1 MKSKTSIQDLI
12 RWCIYALV
20 VLVPA
25 VYHTGFDSAFTLPKL
40 TLIRVVT
47 LIILALWGVQVF
59 VQGHVR
65 VRRSPLNKWLIGYGL
80 ASALTTLF
88 STYFWVSFFGDQGR
102 FLGLMTWANLLFLI
116 FVVITFFQNK
126 RDIQAYLKLSV
137 WTAVGLSIY
146 GLLQFKGIVGAEG
159 WDHDPT
165 LRIFGTLGHS
175 NHFGAYIAF
184 HVMLLV
190 GMWFNAR
197 TISGKWIYGLAV
209 LPMVA
214 TIFATAS
221 RGAFFSLVAAAFVFA
236 CAIAIQHRK
245 WIHKKRKQVV
255 TIFILAVLAVGIFN
269 KPILNRFENLNLT
282 QRTVSTMQ
290 FIKDGNIPDRVSW
303 WYSALAMTRDN
314 PVLGHGL
321 ATFRDVYNPYRRSD
335 YRVPGDIQDTFSPE
349 TAHMEYLHIAATQ
362 GLVGLFFYLGL
373 IFCWA
378 SFLFK
383 VMRDP
388 DVGGAKK
395 ITALSLFSAGIV
407 YLVQVLMSF
416 GVIGTLFPFAVMI
429 GVSASLYHIESD
441 PLPQSKQF
449 KTFQLAY
456 GRKAAFVLV
465 VLTFVAF
472 SSLLTLRQA
481 QAEFQAQQGD
491 IAKNQGEVALMI
503 DHYKEATRAMPWMY
517 EYWQK
522 LGEGTFH
529 FGTYQNDDL
538 EIVET
543 LIKTS
548 IDAYEQAYKRMKTMP
563 SIQGNLALSITVHAD
578 VLEAKGQTVG
588 VEELRERSLELYREA
603 IDVAVNNPIFPY
615 TYGKLLRS
623 RNRLDEARNAF
634 LYVLEL
640 RDPYQDT
647 YTQLAIIETDDKNYE
662 QARTYIQ
669 QGLRV
674 TPGDENLKAVQQRVN
689 SETSKNE

>member
-1 MKSKTSIQDLI
+1 MKSKISIQDLI

-20 VLVPA
+20 VFVPA

-47 LIILALWGVQVF
+47 LIIIGLWGVQIF
-59 VQGHVR
+59 AQGHVR

-80 ASALTTLF
+80 VSALTTLF

-102 FLGLMTWANLLFLI
+102 FIGLMTWVNLLFLI

-126 RDIQAYLKLSV
+126 RDIQTYLRLSV
-137 WTAVGLSIY
+137 WTAIILSIY

-175 NHFGAYIAF
+175 NHFGAYITF
-184 HVMLLV
+184 HIMLLV

-197 TISGKWIYGLAV
+197 TVSRKWLYGIAV
-209 LPMVA
+209 LPMVT

-221 RGAFFSLVAAAFVFA
+221 RGAFFSLVAAVFVFT
-236 CAIAIQHRK
+236 CAIAFQHRK
-245 WIHKKRKQVV
+245 WIHKKRKQWITVFV
-255 TIFILAVLAVGIFN
+255 IAIVAIGIFN
-269 KPILNRFENLNLT
+269 KPLINRFENLSLT

-290 FIKDGNIPDRVSW
+290 FIKEGNVPDRVSW

-314 PVLGHGL
+314 PVFGHGL
-321 ATFRDVYNPYRRSD
+321 STFRDVYNSYRRTD

-362 GLVGLFFYLGL
+362 GLAGLFFYLGL

-416 GVIGTLFPFAVMI
+416 GVIGTLLPFVLMI
-429 GVSASLYHIESD
+429 GVSASLYHMESD

-449 KTFQLAY
+449 KTLHLVR

-472 SSLLTLRQA
+472 SAWFTLRQA
-481 QAEFQAQQGD
+481 KAEFQLRQGD
-491 IAKNQGEVALMI
+491 IAKSQGEVALML
-503 DHYKEATRAMPWMY
+503 DHYKEATHTMPWMY
-517 EYWQK
+517 EYWQR
-522 LGEGTFH
+522 LGEGAFY
-529 FGTYQNDDL
+529 FGTYDNDDL
-538 EIVET
+538 DILEILIET
-543 LIKTS
+543 S
-548 IDAYEQAYKRMKTMP
+548 VDAYEQAYKRMRTMP
-563 SIQGNLALSITVHAD
+563 SIQGNLALSITVYAD
-578 VLEAKGQTVG
+578 ILEAKGQTVG
-588 VEELRERSLELYREA
+588 LEELRERSLELYREA

-623 RNRLDEARNAF
+623 HNRLDEARNTF

-647 YTQLAIIETDDKNYE
+647 YTQLATIETDQKNYE

-674 TPGDENLKAVQQRVN
+674 TPGDENLKAIQQRVN
-689 SETSKNE
+689 GESSS